1 MIHIKNLTK
10 IYKVPK
16 KNKKKT
22 LKNFLFPSYEDKI
35 AVDNIS
41 FDIEEGEIVGF
52 VGTNGAGK
60 TTTIKMLSGILTP
73 TSGEIIANGYIPYK
87 NRDKLSMDIAV
98 IMGQKSVMFYDI
110 PVIESFKFYKDVYSI
125 STNDYKKRMELFLE
139 KLELNDILNIPVRK
153 LSLGQRMRCEIA
165 VSLLHNPKIL
175 LLDEPTIGLDIIA
188 KQKMLDFFTYLNKNF
203 NTTIFLTTHDIA
215 DIDKI
220 CKRII
225 IIDKGIIRYDGA
237 IKELKDRDKYKTI
250 EIMHEKDF
258 NLDKVLD
265 GLKKEVL
272 VSQEYKTTI
281 KVIKQDVG
289 NVVNNLINN
298 PKIVDFNINTLS
310 LERVLQEIYLN
321 DQGELL

>member
-1 MIHIKNLTK
+1 MIHIKDLTK
-10 IYKVPK
+10 IYRVPK
-16 KNKKKT
+16 QNKKKS
-22 LKNFLFPSYEDKI
+22 LRNFLFPVYEDKI

-41 FDIEEGEIVGF
+41 FDVEEAEIIGF

-73 TSGEIIANGYIPYK
+73 TSGKIIVNGYIPYK
-87 NRDKLSMDIAV
+87 NRNELSKNIAV

-125 STNDYKKRMELFLE
+125 SINDYKKRMELFLD
-139 KLELNDILNIPVRK
+139 KLELSNILNIPVRK
-153 LSLGQRMRCEIA
+153 LSLGQKMRCEIA

-175 LLDEPTIGLDIIA
+175 FLDEPTIGLDIIA
-188 KQKMLDFFTYLNKNF
+188 KHKILDFFTYLNKEF

-237 IKELKDRDKYKTI
+237 IKELKDRDQYKII
-250 EIMHEKDF
+250 EIMHEKDY
-258 NLDKVLD
+258 NLEKILD
-265 GLKKEVL
+265 GFKKEIL
-272 VSQEYKTTI
+272 VSEEYKTTI
-281 KVIKQDVG
+281 KVVKQDVG

-298 PKIVDFNINTLS
+298 PKIVDFNINALS
-310 LERVLQEIYLN
+310 LESVLQEIYLN